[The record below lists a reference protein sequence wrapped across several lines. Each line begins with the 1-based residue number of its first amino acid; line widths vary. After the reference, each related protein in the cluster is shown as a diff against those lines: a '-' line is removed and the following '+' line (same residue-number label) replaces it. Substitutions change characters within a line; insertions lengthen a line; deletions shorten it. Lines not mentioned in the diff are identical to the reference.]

1 MAFILV
7 ASITVSQCVPR
18 PLPCHKWEH
27 TWTIFLHDMADD
39 GGLYAVDN
47 VVTLAGNQ
55 VAIADNMYIIL
66 DKVSA

>member
-1 MAFILV
+1 MRRKTATL
-7 ASITVSQCVPR
+7 SQMV
-18 PLPCHKWEH
+18 EH